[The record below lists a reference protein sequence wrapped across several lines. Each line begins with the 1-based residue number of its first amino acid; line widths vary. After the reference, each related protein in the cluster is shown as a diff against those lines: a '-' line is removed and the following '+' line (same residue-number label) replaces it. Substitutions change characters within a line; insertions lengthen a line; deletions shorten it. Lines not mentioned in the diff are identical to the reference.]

1 MFDMT
6 YITDTD
12 ELANLNENSI
22 IDKIS
27 KEFSDIKKSIS
38 KKTVSS
44 KDIKLSVEKLLA
56 HSPDEILTGLPYEG

>member
-44 KDIKLSVEKLLA
+44 KDIKLSSRKII
-56 HSPDEILTGLPYEG
+56 SS